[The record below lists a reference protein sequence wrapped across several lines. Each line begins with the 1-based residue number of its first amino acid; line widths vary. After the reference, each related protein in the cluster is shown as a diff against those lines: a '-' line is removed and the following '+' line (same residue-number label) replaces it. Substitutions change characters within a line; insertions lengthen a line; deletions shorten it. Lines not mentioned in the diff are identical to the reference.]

1 MNNFVNYINNLYSA
15 DPPYMQDE
23 KHLVN
28 AMQNCSLTC
37 NEGRDTDVENVLP
50 LNINGAQNGARLQN
64 QGPKNANEVAQFPQ
78 KGKQTVN
85 NKGNNKTILI
95 QII

>member
-1 MNNFVNYINNLYSA
+1 
-15 DPPYMQDE
+15 MQDE

-37 NEGRDTDVENVLP
+37 NEGDTGVESVLP

-64 QGPKNANEVAQFPQ
+64 QGPKNANEVVQIPQ
-78 KGKQTVN
+78 KGKQTIN
-85 NKGNNKTILI
+85 NKGNNKAILNNNYLSSYK
-95 QII
+95 QK